1 MTYAESA
8 ARTGNRHSSARLNL
22 GFLIVLGLCVD
33 AWLLLAAAISA
44 LV

>member
-8 ARTGNRHSSARLNL
+8 ARTRSRHNSARVNL
-22 GFLIVLGLCVD
+22 GLLIVLGLCVD
-33 AWLLLAAAISA
+33 VWLLLAAAISA